1 MKLLKLFL
9 LLFLWF
15 PNHLFGQHGAGEK
28 SVVWSIS
35 GKGIPEGTVLFGT
48 MHLSLSEQDAVPA
61 AVWGALKAAKTLVTE
76 ASLDMGFKEQIA
88 IARRL
93 MLPSGESLKQYMSD
107 SAYQRLCIYARDSL
121 HLRKRKLKRYM
132 RLKPVLFSSALVR
145 ERFNTLYV
153 PEEMLFREAKRR
165 GVPNLGLERF
175 EDQIKV
181 IDSIPLA
188 QQVKALEGKWNI
200 YGDYLELTAL
210 YRLADVDSMASL
222 SKSEEGGEML
232 LDHRNSKWLMK
243 LPELFSE
250 GPILVAVGA
259 AHLGGPQGLVSGLR
273 RLGYEV
279 KSLP

>member
-1 MKLLKLFL
+1 MKRLRLFFFL
-9 LLFLWF
+9 LLWF
-15 PNHLFGQHGAGEK
+15 PPFLFAQTGAGEK

-35 GKGIPEGTVLFGT
+35 GKGIPEGSVLFGT
-48 MHLSLSEQDAVPA
+48 MHLSLSEQAAVPSK
-61 AVWGALKAAKTLVTE
+61 VWGALKGSRTLVTE
-76 ASLDMGFKEQIA
+76 ASLDMSLRQQIA
-88 IARRL
+88 IAQQL
-93 MLPSGESLKQYMSD
+93 SLPRGQNLRQFMSD
-107 SAYQRLCIYARDSL
+107 SAFARLCTYAYDSL
-121 HLRKRKLKRYM
+121 HLRRRKLKRYM

-145 ERFNTLYV
+145 ARFKTLFV

-165 GVPNLGLERF
+165 GLPNLGLERF
-175 EDQIKV
+175 EDQIRV
-181 IDSIPLA
+181 IDSIPLS

-232 LDHRNSKWLMK
+232 LDHRNSKWLIK
-243 LPELFSE
+243 LPELLAA

-259 AHLGGPQGLVSGLR
+259 AHLGGPQGLVIGLR

-279 KSLP
+279 KPLP